1 MTKPKN
7 IPKLP
12 VQSWKDLKLWMKKW
26 EWMTAC
32 SKTHKKTHGHHGHHG
47 IPCVST
53 SEPPEHCRLQEE
65 RAEALK
71 RSWATIAVSGV
82 SDLGGMSRN
91 MVSLHDSNWMSNMVK
106 ASTLEGIQFYGFNSG
121 WRGKTV
127 EAIKQRSSKVGH
139 VVPWL
144 IPLLWRSA
152 PIHASWSSSRNDL
165 HMAESRLVSWG
176 LRVRHPWSFFVCRG
190 LGSNMT
196 NTLWA
201 IGAPLVGSF
210 ISASNSTLLFELGT
224 NNKPH
229 QATNSW
235 S

>member
-1 MTKPKN
+1 MN
-7 IPKLP
+7 
-12 VQSWKDLKLWMKKW
+12 D
-26 EWMTAC
+26 
-32 SKTHKKTHGHHGHHG
+32 
-47 IPCVST
+47 
-53 SEPPEHCRLQEE
+53 RLQQNSQENSWPPWPQWPPWPPWHTMRLHLRAAGALSAPRGASRSVEE
-65 RAEALK
+65 ILGDDRGQWGQWLP
-71 RSWATIAVSGV
+71 
-82 SDLGGMSRN
+82 GGMSRN
-91 MVSLHDSNWMSNMVK
+91 HGFVDSNWMSNMVK
-106 ASTLEGIQFYGFNSG
+106 ASTLEGIQFYGFHSG